1 MAAHPEIAKDTRK
14 ELKELDI
21 RDPGKVQIAINT
33 AYSKAI
39 ERAKEANEYAQYE
52 KDSRKDK
59 EDTAVAHAERQA
71 KAAESSTVGDRER

>member
-1 MAAHPEIAKDTRK
+1 MAAHPKIAEETRK
-14 ELKELDI
+14 ELRKRDI

-52 KDSRKDK
+52 EDSRKDK
-59 EDTAVAHAERQA
+59 EDTAVARAERQA
-71 KAAESSTVGDRER
+71 KAAESSTVVDRER